1 MKFCQVQMLRAMGFG
16 FKSTL
21 IRIPNE
27 LGRVLASVRLGVILH
42 RAGVLIPTLN
52 GGCEARGRTG
62 ACSQHAVARALA
74 TLTRYM
80 RKPKGMPQVAK
91 LSAEHGKRGTT

>member
-16 FKSTL
+16 FKSTLQAAL

-42 RAGVLIPTLN
+42 RAGVLIPTLM

-62 ACSQHAVARALA
+62 ACSQHAVARA
-74 TLTRYM
+74 
-80 RKPKGMPQVAK
+80 
-91 LSAEHGKRGTT
+91 